1 MSTET
6 THCESDSC
14 SCGTHDDRTHG
25 YTAESSAYITRMRR
39 IEGQIR
45 GIERMIESNTYCI
58 DVLTQI
64 SAATKAL
71 QSVSLALLED
81 HLNHCVV
88 GAARVSDE
96 EGREKVKEAT
106 QAVAR
111 LWKS

>member
-1 MSTET
+1 MSTEAP
-6 THCESDSC
+6 HCETAEC
-14 SCGTHDDRTHG
+14 TCGVPDDATHG
-25 YTAESSAYITRMRR
+25 YTNDRSAYITRMRR

-45 GIERMIESNTYCI
+45 GIERMIEQNTYCI

-71 QSVSLALLED
+71 QSVSLQLLED

-88 GAARVSDE
+88 GAARADE
-96 EGREKVKEAT
+96 EAGREKVKEAT